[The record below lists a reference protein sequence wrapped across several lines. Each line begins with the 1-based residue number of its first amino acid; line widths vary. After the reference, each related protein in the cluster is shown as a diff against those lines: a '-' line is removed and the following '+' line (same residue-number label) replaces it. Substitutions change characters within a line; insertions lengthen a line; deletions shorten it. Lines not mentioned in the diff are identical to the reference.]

1 MAVADLDNKF
11 ATALAIHVL
20 RRRIRRRIGDD
31 HMKVLI
37 VTGFLGAGKTTF
49 IKELLKHTKRY
60 TAVLE
65 NEFGDINLDSREI
78 SASADNKDMQVL
90 EFMEGCVCC
99 SKKDSFLYSILTVST
114 GIAPEYLIVEPS
126 GVAKLSSILAGL
138 EKVRYEKIIPVSPIV
153 LVAAKSFFANIREYG
168 NLMEDQI
175 ANAGHVI
182 FSKTEGMS
190 ADELEEV
197 KEKIREIN
205 PGAKIT
211 ESYQDGKSEDW
222 WTEVMS
228 DEEAHV
234 VVGGICHGVAGG
246 NGYGAGLADDNGY
259 GFGADN
265 GDNIAQPAFE
275 QMTFDLMEFNSVGAL
290 AAFCEDLLSKR
301 YGDIARAKGV
311 VKVCDEALRFDIA
324 DNSYVITGGE
334 EPFQS
339 VFIGPSIDREKLL
352 LNAGGYKLNKKISKR
367 NVAKAQEEG
376 YTKIRGVR

>member
-20 RRRIRRRIGDD
+20 RRRIRRHIGDKY
-31 HMKVLI
+31 MKVLI

-78 SASADNKDMQVL
+78 SGSTDNKDMQVL

-153 LVAAKSFFANIREYG
+153 IVAAKSFFANIREYG

-182 FSKTEGMS
+182 FSKTEGIGV
-190 ADELEEV
+190 DELEEV

-228 DEEAHV
+228 DDEAHLV
-234 VVGGICHGVAGG
+234 FDGG
-246 NGYGAGLADDNGY
+246 NGDAIGNGVDRDYGAGATGN
-259 GFGADN
+259 
-265 GDNIAQPAFE
+265 QSAFE
-275 QMTFDLMEFNSVGAL
+275 QMTLELSEFNSVGAL
-290 AAFCEDLLSKR
+290 AVFCEDLLSKR

-334 EPFQS
+334 EPFQA
-339 VFIGPSIDREKLL
+339 VFIGPSINREKLL
-352 LNAGGYKLNKKISKR
+352 LNAGGYKLNKKMSKR
-367 NVAKAQEEG
+367 NIANAQEGG
-376 YTKIRGVR
+376 YTKIRGGR

>member
-1 MAVADLDNKF
+1 M
-11 ATALAIHVL
+11 
-20 RRRIRRRIGDD
+20 R
-31 HMKVLI
+31 VLI

-60 TAVLE
+60 TAVME
-65 NEFGDINLDSREI
+65 NEFGDTNLDSREI
-78 SASADNKDMQVL
+78 SGSADNKDMQVL

-126 GVAKLSSILAGL
+126 GVAKLSNILAGL

-153 LVAAKSFFANIREYG
+153 IVSAKSFSANMHEYRE
-168 NLMEDQI
+168 LMEDQI
-175 ANAGHVI
+175 LNAGHVI
-182 FSKTEGMS
+182 FSKTEGMD

-197 KEKIREIN
+197 KRQIHEIN
-205 PGAKIT
+205 PEAKIT
-211 ESYQDGKSEDW
+211 ESYRDGKSKEW

-228 DEEAHV
+228 DEEAHAA
-234 VVGGICHGVAGG
+234 VGR
-246 NGYGAGLADDNGY
+246 NGYGATGGKDYA
-259 GFGADN
+259 N
-265 GDNIAQPAFE
+265 GDSDKQPAFE

-290 AAFCEDLLSKR
+290 TVFCDDLLRKQ

-311 VKVCDEALRFDIA
+311 VKVGSDALRFDIA

-339 VFIGPSIDREKLL
+339 VFIGQSIEREKLL
-352 LNAGGYKLNKKISKR
+352 VCVGKYVIPKKISRQYVGKG
-367 NVAKAQEEG
+367 ADG
-376 YTKIRGVR
+376 GCTKIRPR

>member
-1 MAVADLDNKF
+1 MVRTSSGERSESGSSLHPY
-11 ATALAIHVL
+11 I
-20 RRRIRRRIGDD
+20 RRRIRRRVGDD

-65 NEFGDINLDSREI
+65 NEFGDTNLDSREI
-78 SASADNKDMQVL
+78 SGSIDNKDMQVL

-126 GVAKLSSILAGL
+126 GVAKLSNILVGL

-153 LVAAKSFFANIREYG
+153 IVSTKSFSTNLREYRE
-168 NLMEDQI
+168 LMNDQI
-175 ANAGHVI
+175 LNAGHVI
-182 FSKTEGMS
+182 FSKTEGMDS
-190 ADELEEV
+190 DELEEV
-197 KEKIREIN
+197 KKQIREIN
-205 PGAKIT
+205 PDAKIT
-211 ESYQDGKSEDW
+211 ESYHDDKSDDW

-228 DEEAHV
+228 DEEAHA
-234 VVGGICHGVAGG
+234 VGDGE
-246 NGYGAGLADDNGY
+246 DE
-259 GFGADN
+259 GADN
-265 GDNIAQPAFE
+265 SGQQAFE

-290 AAFCEDLLSKR
+290 TAFCDDLLRKQ

-311 VKVCDEALRFDIA
+311 VKVGNEALRFDIA

-334 EPFQS
+334 EPYQS
-339 VFIGPSIDREKLL
+339 VFIGPSIEREKLL
-352 LNAGGYKLNKKISKR
+352 TDHGKYSLAQKMPKKVADGANASGN
-367 NVAKAQEEG
+367 
-376 YTKIRGVR
+376 TKIRPR

>member
-1 MAVADLDNKF
+1 M
-11 ATALAIHVL
+11 
-20 RRRIRRRIGDD
+20 R
-31 HMKVLI
+31 VLI

-60 TAVLE
+60 TAVME
-65 NEFGDINLDSREI
+65 NEFGDTNLDSREI
-78 SASADNKDMQVL
+78 SGAADNKDMQVL

-126 GVAKLSSILAGL
+126 GVAKLSNILAGL

-153 LVAAKSFFANIREYG
+153 IVSAKSFSANMHEYRE
-168 NLMEDQI
+168 LMEDQI
-175 ANAGHVI
+175 LNAGHVI
-182 FSKTEGMS
+182 FSKTEGMD

-197 KEKIREIN
+197 KRQIHEIN
-205 PGAKIT
+205 PEAKIT
-211 ESYQDGKSEDW
+211 ESYRDGKSKEW

-228 DEEAHV
+228 DKEVHPA
-234 VVGGICHGVAGG
+234 VGRTGYGAAGG
-246 NGYGAGLADDNGY
+246 NGYGAGLEDGNGY
-259 GFGADN
+259 SSGGGNGYEFTGDKDYAN
-265 GDNIAQPAFE
+265 GDSDKQPAFE

-290 AAFCEDLLSKR
+290 TVFCDDLLRKQ

-311 VKVCDEALRFDIA
+311 VKVGSDALRFDIA

-339 VFIGPSIDREKLL
+339 VFIGQYIDREKLL
-352 LNAGGYKLNKKISKR
+352 VGVCKYERPKKISRRYVGKG
-367 NVAKAQEEG
+367 ADGG
-376 YTKIRGVR
+376 YTKIRPR